1 MKIGVIFPQTEIG
14 ADPAIIRDY
23 GTTAESLGYDHIIA
37 FDHVLGANT
46 ASRPDWQG
54 PYTSAS
60 MFHEPL
66 MLFSHLAAIT
76 KTIEFVTAVIILP
89 QRQTALV
96 AKQAACLDVLS
107 GGRLRLGIGTGWNA
121 VEYEALGEN
130 FHNRGKRSEEQI
142 EVMRQL
148 WRDEAVTFDGRYH
161 KITDAGLNPLPE
173 RRTIPIWLGGHAPQ
187 VLERVGKIGDGWFPM
202 FGPDDSGK
210 AMIDQVR
217 KTATEAGR
225 DPSSI
230 GIQTFLPATG
240 STDKDLERLKR
251 WQDFGVSHI
260 AINTMNQNLD
270 SPRDHISRITDFREV
285 VEKLG

>member
-23 GTTAESLGYDHIIA
+23 ATTAESLGYDHIIA

-66 MLFSHLAAIT
+66 ILFSHLAAIT
-76 KTIEFVTAVIILP
+76 QTIEFVTAVIILP

-173 RRTIPIWLGGHAPQ
+173 RRTIPIWLGGQAPQ

-217 KTATEAGR
+217 KIATEAGR

-240 STDKDLERLKR
+240 SANKDLERLKR

-260 AINTMNQNLD
+260 AINTMNQDLD
-270 SPRDHISRITDFREV
+270 SPRDHIGRITDFREV
-285 VEKLG
+285 VEKLR